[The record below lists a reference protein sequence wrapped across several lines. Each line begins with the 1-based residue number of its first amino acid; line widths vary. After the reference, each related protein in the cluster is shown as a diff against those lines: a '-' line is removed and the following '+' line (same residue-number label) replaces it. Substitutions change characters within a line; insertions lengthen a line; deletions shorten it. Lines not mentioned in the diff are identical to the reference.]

1 MRVVTVAL
9 AVAALAAALGA
20 TAGAQGGGVS
30 IAARPAT
37 APSFGPI
44 TLFGQIAS
52 SAANEPVTVE
62 VRECGLQSYGYRGVL
77 SVDTEAGGRWTTPYY
92 PGITASLRASW
103 NNQTSPAITV
113 KQSARLLIRKVPAKR
128 NTFEISIS
136 GKLGFWH
143 RRVLFQQRVGSRW
156 KTLKNVLL
164 TEQGGVGSQGIIWT
178 SARFKASVPRG
189 KLVRAVLPASQAK
202 PCYLAGTSQPMKT

>member
-9 AVAALAAALGA
+9 AAAALAAALGA

-44 TLFGQIAS
+44 TLFGAIGS
-52 SAANEPVTVE
+52 SAANESVTVE
-62 VRECGLQSYGYRGVL
+62 VRECGLQSYGYRGVV
-77 SVDTEAGGRWTTPYY
+77 SVDTEAGGRWSTEYY
-92 PGITASLRASW
+92 PGITASIRATW
-103 NNQTSPAITV
+103 NNATSAPITV
-113 KQSARLLIRKVPAKR
+113 KQAARLLIRRVPATR
-128 NTFEISIS
+128 NTFEISVS

-156 KTLKNVLL
+156 TTIKNVLL

-202 PCYLAGTSQPMKT
+202 PCYLAGASQPMRT

>member
-1 MRVVTVAL
+1 MRVLTVVLTVTAL
-9 AVAALAAALGA
+9 TATLGA
-20 TAGAQGGGVS
+20 AAGAQGGGVS

-44 TLFGQIAS
+44 TLFGAIAS
-52 SAANEPVTVE
+52 PAANESVTVE

-77 SVDTEAGGRWTTPYY
+77 SVHTETGGRWTTEYY
-92 PGITASLRASW
+92 PGITASLRATW

-113 KQSARLLIRKVPAKR
+113 KQAARLLIRRVPAKR
-128 NTFEISIS
+128 NTFEISVS

-156 KTLKNVLL
+156 KTIKNVLL
-164 TEQGGVGSQGIIWT
+164 TEQGGVGTQGIIWT

-202 PCYLAGTSQPMKT
+202 PCYLAGASQPMRT